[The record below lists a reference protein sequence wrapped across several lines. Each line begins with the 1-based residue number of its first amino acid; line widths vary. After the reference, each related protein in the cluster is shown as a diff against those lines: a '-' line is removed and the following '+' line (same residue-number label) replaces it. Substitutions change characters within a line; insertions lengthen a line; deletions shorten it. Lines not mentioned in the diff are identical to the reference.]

1 MTNLQTNYVLN
12 LLNKCI
18 DNIRSV
24 ITSSSHTKQKNMII
38 SRSLKLLRQ
47 IIEKSEINGT
57 GRIKSHYGLI
67 KQKVLK
73 ININDDMTIQD
84 LCSFCERLAQVII
97 KITDFTEDSIDFIIQ
112 SVFLFSFNSKL
123 KRKEIIS
130 FEHT

>member
-73 ININDDMTIQD
+73 ININDDTSPKSKEFPIKVYGNTTIWE
-84 LCSFCERLAQVII
+84 L
-97 KITDFTEDSIDFIIQ
+97 
-112 SVFLFSFNSKL
+112 
-123 KRKEIIS
+123 KEIIS
-130 FEHT
+130 KKDNQ